1 MVWRQ
6 PLGEKKLRCI
16 ESWKRN
22 LPNYEIVRWHESNFD
37 VRCCDYVS
45 EAYDASKWD
54 FVSDYARLLV
64 HSNWWRRCY
73 MASFN
78 LTASLL
84 LLATRNKDS
93 RHRFPS
99 ICDTAYV
106 GLSVT
111 ALRISI
117 IERVALYMQPFVC
130 LSYER
135 VIDSFSTKS
144 RYLAAVVINALLFSL
159 YSSYAVSSSRIY
171 SFCF

>member
-1 MVWRQ
+1 
-6 PLGEKKLRCI
+6 
-16 ESWKRN
+16 
-22 LPNYEIVRWHESNFD
+22 
-37 VRCCDYVS
+37 
-45 EAYDASKWD
+45 
-54 FVSDYARLLV
+54 
-64 HSNWWRRCY
+64 

-93 RHRFPS
+93 RHRFPA
-99 ICDTAYV
+99 ICDAAYV

-135 VIDSFSTKS
+135 VIDSFPTKS

-159 YSSYAVSSSRIY
+159 YFSYAVSSSRIY

>member
-1 MVWRQ
+1 M
-6 PLGEKKLRCI
+6 
-16 ESWKRN
+16 
-22 LPNYEIVRWHESNFD
+22 VRWDESNFD

-45 EAYDASKWD
+45 EAYDARKWD

-93 RHRFPS
+93 WHRFPS
-99 ICDTAYV
+99 ICDAAYV

-117 IERVALYMQPFVC
+117 IERAALYMQPFVC

-135 VIDSFSTKS
+135 VIDSFPTKS

-159 YSSYAVSSSRIY
+159 YFSCTVAHRAFIPFAFSDIEI
-171 SFCF
+171 